1 MRKVT
6 SCVSGAALSLM
17 LMAGAAYGQATIQ
30 IGSVDDTSGTIE
42 VTLANGGL
50 DVAGTENTIEFGP
63 EAQLSN
69 CVVNPDINK
78 TASAFSFGPSGCT
91 AGTDCETMKSLILS
105 FSDVSAIAD
114 GAVLYTCDASAAGAP
129 AGDYPLTCTGPGGSD
144 PAGNSVDTNC
154 SDGAVTV
161 PDVPVAQ
168 IIVEDVVAMPGG
180 TAQISVSLNLLSD
193 SAQVAGTENVVGF
206 ESETQLSNCV
216 VNPDIN
222 KTASAFSFGPS
233 GCAAGSDC
241 ETVKALILSFTDL
254 SAIADDA
261 VLFTCD
267 IGLGGGTAAAT
278 TAGLTGTFPVT
289 CSEAGG
295 SDPDGN
301 PLFIECVDGSIT
313 IEEPPTPTPT
323 STPTPTDEPTA
334 TPTDTRPVAT
344 DTPTTR
350 PTNTRVPGNDLD
362 DDSCAI
368 VAPESSSTGWML
380 LMPMAALLWLR
391 RRNR

>member
-30 IGSVDDTSGTIE
+30 IGSVEESGSIE

-50 DVAGTENTIEFGP
+50 DIAGTENTIEFGP

-69 CVVNPDINK
+69 CVVNPAINK
-78 TASAFSFGPSGCT
+78 TASAFSFGPAGCT
-91 AGTDCETMKSLILS
+91 AGTDCETMKALILS
-105 FSDVSAIAD
+105 FTDLSAIAD

-129 AGDYPLTCTGPGGSD
+129 AGDYALTCTGPGGSD

-154 SDGAVTV
+154 TDGAVTI

-168 IIVEDVVAMPGG
+168 IVVEDVVAMPTG
-180 TAQISVSLNLLSD
+180 TAQISVSLNLLSA
-193 SAQVAGTENVVGF
+193 SAQVAGTENVIGF
-206 ESETQLSNCV
+206 ESATQLSNCV

-254 SAIADDA
+254 SAIADDSI
-261 VLFTCD
+261 LFTCD

-278 TAGLTGTFPVT
+278 TSGLTGTFPVT

-313 IEEPPTPTPT
+313 IEEPPTPV
-323 STPTPTDEPTA
+323 PTA
-334 TPTDTRPVAT
+334 TATQTDVPTAVAT
-344 DTPTTR
+344 DTPVEIDTATPRPTSTR
-350 PTNTRVPGNDLD
+350 PSGTNVD

-368 VAPESSSTGWML
+368 VAPESSSSGWML